1 MDHPFR
7 SAAVGGFNRQDV
19 LSFLE
24 TQSKQTAQVQQ
35 ELQTQLEEARGQL
48 DSLRR
53 EREELQGQ
61 LEQVRRELETA
72 RQGRDSLSA
81 QLEERTR
88 ELSASQNQ
96 HSQTARELEE
106 ARRELAELRGRLGAL
121 EPDAQAYVQLKER
134 TAGVEL
140 EAHRRAQNV
149 LDEAKLQARR
159 VRQQTHQWL
168 NQMVQEYN
176 TLRRQLD
183 AALTSAGKQLDQ
195 VGQTLSKQDGA
206 FDQLREAYAKTDPD
220 RKPAPTPLNDD

>member
-1 MDHPFR
+1 MDHQFR
-7 SAAVGGFNRQDV
+7 TAAFGGFNRQDV
-19 LSFLE
+19 LDYLASSALANPPQLQAVQE
-24 TQSKQTAQVQQ
+24 QLDQSRK
-35 ELQTQLEEARGQL
+35 ELEESAAQKDEIQAL
-48 DSLRR
+48 QAQA
-53 EREELQGQ
+53 EELQSQ
-61 LEQVRRELETA
+61 LAQAKVREQELTKALEA
-72 RQGRDSLSA
+72 A
-81 QLEERTR
+81 QQRVQQLD
-88 ELSASQNQ
+88 
-96 HSQTARELEE
+96 
-106 ARRELAELRGRLGAL
+106 LRVTQL
-121 EPDAQAYVQLKER
+121 EPDAMAYAAVKER
-134 TAGVEL
+134 SAGVEL

>member
-1 MDHPFR
+1 MGFGIFKRSFVIRRFGEERLIDGYGVAPFTDTV
-7 SAAVGGFNRQDV
+7 AHLNVQP
-19 LSFLE
+19 LSKDEIQAL
-24 TQSKQTAQVQQ
+24 QAQ
-35 ELQTQLEEARGQL
+35 A
-48 DSLRR
+48 
-53 EREELQGQ
+53 EELQSHLAQAKVREQELTKALEAAQQRVQQ
-61 LEQVRRELETA
+61 L
-72 RQGRDSLSA
+72 D
-81 QLEERTR
+81 
-88 ELSASQNQ
+88 
-96 HSQTARELEE
+96 
-106 ARRELAELRGRLGAL
+106 LRVTQL
-121 EPDAQAYVQLKER
+121 EPDAMAYAAVKER
-134 TAGVEL
+134 SAGVEL

-220 RKPAPTPLNDD
+220 RKPVPTPLNDD

>member
-1 MDHPFR
+1 MAY
-7 SAAVGGFNRQDV
+7 AAV
-19 LSFLE
+19 
-24 TQSKQTAQVQQ
+24 
-35 ELQTQLEEARGQL
+35 
-48 DSLRR
+48 
-53 EREELQGQ
+53 
-61 LEQVRRELETA
+61 
-72 RQGRDSLSA
+72 
-81 QLEERTR
+81 
-88 ELSASQNQ
+88 
-96 HSQTARELEE
+96 
-106 ARRELAELRGRLGAL
+106 
-121 EPDAQAYVQLKER
+121 KER
-134 TAGVEL
+134 SAGVEL

-220 RKPAPTPLNDD
+220 RAPPSGTTTPSASSSTRPSTSPRARYPTTRNS